1 MSKKIL
7 PVLVAVSCLTSRPA
21 LAYTNKISGFDG
33 LGQDG
38 YALINPGTYASE
50 ASGIIT
56 LVPGTGTRDG
66 GIVTFHI
73 AVDPSR
79 AGSEAPP
86 NCTFSPAQQFE
97 TTAHWPFPSQFTQY
111 GKDPA
116 TGNVTV
122 EWRTG
127 APLLAGERNPNR
139 PGLATQDK
147 KPASRMGGSADQKR
161 QHPTSG
167 EGGGGC
173 AEH

>member
-7 PVLVAVSCLTSRPA
+7 PALVAVSCLASLPA
-21 LAYTNKISGFDG
+21 LADNNKIIGFDG
-33 LGQDG
+33 LGQGG
-38 YALINPGTYASE
+38 YALINPGTYATE

-56 LVPGTGTRDG
+56 LVPGTGASDG

-73 AVDPSR
+73 AVETSR
-79 AGSEAPP
+79 TGNTAPP

-97 TTAHWPFPSQFTQY
+97 TTAHWSFPSQFTQY

-127 APLLAGERNPNR
+127 APLVAGQQYLIVRVCAPKATNP
-139 PGLATQDK
+139 
-147 KPASRMGGSADQKR
+147 PAVL
-161 QHPTSG
+161 
-167 EGGGGC
+167 
-173 AEH
+173 